1 MTEPDPIAAILAY
14 HRLSKHR
21 PEAYAPGPG
30 HLDWANQPD
39 PFRRFA
45 GCPRLPLALGA
56 DRLETGF
63 DALFRPGASR
73 PAAGAEPGAGSL
85 EKPRCQPLGLAL

>member
-45 GCPRLPLALGA
+45 GCPQLPLALRA
-56 DRLETGF
+56 DRLGTDF
-63 DALFRPGASR
+63 DALFRPDAL
-73 PAAGAEPGAGSL
+73 PPATAAGV
-85 EKPRCQPLGLAL
+85 